1 MSRKTNI
8 ERDTNETSI
17 QLTLDLDGGE
27 CSAATG
33 IGFFDHMIDLLSRH
47 GGMGISV
54 KADGDLETGAHHT
67 VEDVG
72 IVFGQ
77 ALDRAL
83 GDRRGINR
91 FGSALV
97 PMDEA
102 LAECALD
109 ISGRPLLAFRGEL
122 PKARIGD
129 FETELTEEFF
139 GAVARSAGLTLHLE
153 IRDGSNVH
161 HMIEA
166 CFKAFARA
174 LRMAVE
180 VDPDDPTVPSTKG
193 TLTS

>member
-1 MSRKTNI
+1 MSRSSTI
-8 ERDTNETSI
+8 ERETTETRI
-17 QLTLDLDGGE
+17 RLTLDLDGDSCNPE
-27 CSAATG
+27 TG
-33 IGFFDHMIDLLSRH
+33 IGFFDHMLELLARH
-47 GGMGISV
+47 GGIGLEV
-54 KADGDLETGAHHT
+54 TAEGDLDTGGHHT

-77 ALDRAL
+77 ALDEAL
-83 GDRRGINR
+83 ADRRGIGR
-91 FGSALV
+91 YGSALV

-109 ISGRPLLAFRGEL
+109 ISGRPLLAFRGVL

-153 IRDGSNVH
+153 IREGTNVH

-174 LRMAVE
+174 LKTAVA
-180 VDPDDPTVPSTKG
+180 VDPEDSRVPSTKG
-193 TLTS
+193 TLKS

>member
-1 MSRKTNI
+1 MTRQTSI
-8 ERDTNETSI
+8 ERTTNETSI
-17 QLTLDLDGGE
+17 QLSLDLDGGE
-27 CSAATG
+27 CSAETG

-47 GGMGISV
+47 AGIGLSV
-54 KADGDLETGAHHT
+54 KANGDLDTGAHHT

-77 ALDRAL
+77 ALDEAL
-83 GDRRGINR
+83 GDRVGISR
-91 FGSALV
+91 FGSALI

-109 ISGRPLLAFRGEL
+109 ISGRPFLAFRGNL

-139 GAVARSAGLTLHLE
+139 GAVARTAGLTLHLE
-153 IRDGSNVH
+153 IRAGTNVH

-174 LRMAVE
+174 LRVAVE
-180 VDPDDPTVPSTKG
+180 VDPDDPTIPSTKG
-193 TLTS
+193 TLKS

>member
-109 ISGRPLLAFRGEL
+109 ISGRPLLAFRGDL

-139 GAVARSAGLTLHLE
+139 GAVARSAGITLHLE